1 MAILFISDSDS
12 PAEWLKELQK
22 LSPNIDFRVWPNL
35 GNTDDIETALVWKA
49 PPGALANLPNL
60 SLIQSLGAGIDHIF
74 SDPQLPT
81 GVPIA
86 RLVDKELTRQM
97 VEYSVLAVLNR
108 HRRADNLREAA
119 SEHRWHVVPSTPL
132 EQSRIGVLGLG
143 EIGLS
148 IAQTLADLGF
158 IVQGW
163 SRSQKTIAKI
173 KCYQGLGGL
182 ETMLSTTDILICAL
196 PLTRA
201 TNAILNTKTL
211 SLLPRNSYLVNLA
224 RGEHLVEK
232 DLLTLI
238 NKGHLAGAF
247 LDVFEKEPLPQ
258 NHPFWD
264 HPNITVTPHLAGLT
278 IAASAAN
285 QVVENIR
292 LVGTGKPPLHQVDP
306 RQGY

>member
-1 MAILFISDSDS
+1 
-12 PAEWLKELQK
+12 
-22 LSPNIDFRVWPNL
+22 
-35 GNTDDIETALVWKA
+35 
-49 PPGALANLPNL
+49 
-60 SLIQSLGAGIDHIF
+60 
-74 SDPQLPT
+74 
-81 GVPIA
+81 
-86 RLVDKELTRQM
+86 
-97 VEYSVLAVLNR
+97 
-108 HRRADNLREAA
+108 
-119 SEHRWHVVPSTPL
+119 
-132 EQSRIGVLGLG
+132 
-143 EIGLS
+143 
-148 IAQTLADLGF
+148 
-158 IVQGW
+158 
-163 SRSQKTIAKI
+163 
-173 KCYQGLGGL
+173 
-182 ETMLSTTDILICAL
+182 MLSTTDILICAL

-264 HPNITVTPHLAGLT
+264 HPKITVTPHLAGLT
-278 IAASAAN
+278 LAASAAD

-292 LVGTGKPPLHQVDP
+292 LVRMGKPPLHQVDP